1 MSVLMLAFIGAHMA
15 GMFCIWVISDQNYF
29 NLYQSEHEVKA
40 ENQQLISGTECR
52 SGAVHWKRIVD
63 LTVIMFLTYGLAIPQ
78 VVMWFSWS
86 TSYSFVW
93 LSHSS
98 WGL

>member
-40 ENQQLISGTECR
+40 ENQQLISGVWSCSLEADCR
-52 SGAVHWKRIVD
+52 LDSHHV
-63 LTVIMFLTYGLAIPQ
+63 FN
-78 VVMWFSWS
+78 
-86 TSYSFVW
+86 VW
-93 LSHSS
+93 ISNS
-98 WGL
+98 